1 MQNRMSMPREPHRT
15 TVRRRADGMAQIHVL
30 PPPFSLGALRTFGLG
45 LVGATLLLVA
55 LVATPFF
62 VALGARPASPGRG
75 GAPHVMP
82 PR

>member
-1 MQNRMSMPREPHRT
+1 M
-15 TVRRRADGMAQIHVL
+15 VQIQVL
-30 PPPFSLGALRTFGLG
+30 PQPFSLGALRTFGLG
-45 LVGATLLLVA
+45 VVGAALLLVA

-62 VALGARPASPGRG
+62 VALGSRPTAQGRG